1 MKLVLL
7 LIAVTAVSAHWTHDE
22 SFAREIGPPPGE
34 EDVDVANLGEEAQTG
49 AVKQYRITFGTSVVE
64 GTLGAS
70 MSQFKVHLKGAKM
83 KLRKTAKETG
93 SKGWVEDKNWRTSDD
108 AVIRYYQGVGM
119 PYAKAKKE
127 APALHPGMTPLVDT
141 MKAGC
146 SNAVKGKVK
155 PCPARV
161 AKDLAVCEPMS
172 KACKRTITMG
182 MVAYTQGKVTQLIN
196 GINYETGK
204 DIKGPKIGPIQR
216 GQFMMEDVGKIV
228 AVKISELKSYTPS
241 DPCYSKASGFKRAF
255 CSSPW
260 RPAFVKIS
268 TNDVQTGVG
277 DGTYYIAPC
286 DAATLK
292 VGVYVMKGGKGQPD
306 VEKGPVDLIA
316 KALYGGKCPK
326 SFNGVLTKCQ
336 AQSCEEEMDTKLGLM
351 DATKYEFAEDI

>member
-22 SFAREIGPPPGE
+22 SLAREIGPPPGE

-155 PCPARV
+155 PCPR
-161 AKDLAVCEPMS
+161 
-172 KACKRTITMG
+172 R
-182 MVAYTQGKVTQLIN
+182 QGPRRL
-196 GINYETGK
+196 
-204 DIKGPKIGPIQR
+204 R
-216 GQFMMEDVGKIV
+216 ADVEGLQ
-228 AVKISELKSYTPS
+228 AHHHH
-241 DPCYSKASGFKRAF
+241 
-255 CSSPW
+255 
-260 RPAFVKIS
+260 
-268 TNDVQTGVG
+268 G
-277 DGTYYIAPC
+277 DGRLHPGQGHPAHQRDQLRDRQGHQGPQ
-286 DAATLK
+286 DRPDPARP
-292 VGVYVMKGGKGQPD
+292 VHDGGRWQD
-306 VEKGPVDLIA
+306 RR
-316 KALYGGKCPK
+316 C
-326 SFNGVLTKCQ
+326 
-336 AQSCEEEMDTKLGLM
+336 
-351 DATKYEFAEDI
+351 